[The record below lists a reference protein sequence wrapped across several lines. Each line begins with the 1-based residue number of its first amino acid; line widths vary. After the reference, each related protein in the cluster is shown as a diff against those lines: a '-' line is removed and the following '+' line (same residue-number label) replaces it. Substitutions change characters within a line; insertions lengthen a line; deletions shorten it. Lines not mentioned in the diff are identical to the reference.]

1 MSATLPAD
9 LAGFRIH
16 LVGAKGTGVCALAE
30 LLVGAGAVV
39 TGSDVDDTFY
49 TDEVLAAIGV
59 PVSPFSADNVRGGVD
74 LVIYSKAY
82 SAASN
87 PELAEAEAVGVPT
100 MSYPEALGSLS
111 ASRDSSGVCGVH
123 GKTTT
128 TALAGVM
135 ARAAGLPTAVLVGS
149 AVGAFGGRSTITM
162 GNELLIAETC
172 EYRRSFMAFKP
183 RRVVLTS
190 VEPDHQDY
198 YPDYEAIRAA
208 FVEYLSAL
216 PPGGAVVYCADDPGA
231 VDAWSLAKVA
241 RPDLRGVPYGY
252 TAPGDFGMEGYRVE
266 RERGVFKLRGFGL
279 EWRLRVPGRH
289 VALDA
294 AGAIALIA
302 AIVADR
308 DGGRRLAG
316 DELRAMAE
324 ALESFSGSRRRSEVL
339 GEAGGVLFMD
349 DYGHH
354 PTAIRSTLAGLR
366 EFYPERRLVVD
377 FMSHTCSRTRAI
389 ILPPYGPPW
398 PGCANSTRSGA
409 SSSISCRIPAR
420 GLGPCSTSSP
430 RRSRTPASS
439 CCIASI
445 RRPARPRTRRRRD
458 GSSTSAP
465 SLRRRS
471 RSGRVAATTRTRS
484 TRCRSC
490 RTNCAPGTSS

>member
-377 FMSHTCSRTRAI
+377 FMSHTCSRTRA
-389 ILPPYGPPW
+389 LLDEF
-398 PGCANSTRSGA
+398 A
-409 SSSISCRIPAR
+409 SSFADAGLLVLHRIYPSAR
-420 GLGPCSTSSP
+420 E
-430 RRSRTPASS
+430 
-439 CCIASI
+439 
-445 RRPARPRTRRRRD
+445 
-458 GSSTSAP
+458 AP
-465 SLRRRS
+465 DPETT
-471 RSGRVAATTRTRS
+471 GRLLYEHALAATPEPVRPSRRYYEDPLDALPFLSDELRPGDLFVTMGAGDNWKLGRALYDARAAAEARS
-484 TRCRSC
+484 KGQS
-490 RTNCAPGTSS
+490 

>member
-1 MSATLPAD
+1 MSATLPAC

-30 LLVGAGAVV
+30 LLVGAGAEV

-74 LVIYSKAY
+74 LVIHSKAY
-82 SAASN
+82 TAASN
-87 PELAEAEAVGVPT
+87 PELAEAEALGVPT

-111 ASRDSSGVCGVH
+111 ASRDSSGICGVH

-135 ARAAGLPTAVLVGS
+135 ARAARLPTAVLVGS

-208 FVEYLSAL
+208 FVEYLVAL
-216 PPGGAVVYCADDPGA
+216 PPAGTVIYCADDPGA
-231 VDAWSLAKVA
+231 VDAWTRAEAA
-241 RPDLRGVPYGY
+241 RPDLRGIPYGFS
-252 TAPGDFGMEGYRVE
+252 APGDFGMEGYRVE
-266 RERGVFKLRGFGL
+266 RERGIFKLRGFGL

-294 AGAIALIA
+294 AGAVALIA

-308 DGGRRLAG
+308 DGARRLSE
-316 DELRAMAE
+316 DELSAMAE

-339 GEAGGVLFMD
+339 GEVGGILFMD

-377 FMSHTCSRTRAI
+377 FMSHTCSRTRA
-389 ILPPYGPPW
+389 LLDEF
-398 PGCANSTRSGA
+398 A
-409 SSSISCRIPAR
+409 SSFADADLLVLHRIYPSAR
-420 GLGPCSTSSP
+420 EAPDPETTGRLLYERTVSATALADRPSRQYYEDPLDALSFLSGELRPGDLFVTMGAGDNWKLG
-430 RRSRTPASS
+430 RALYE
-439 CCIASI
+439 AGKAAAE
-445 RRPARPRTRRRRD
+445 ARVKGQP
-458 GSSTSAP
+458 
-465 SLRRRS
+465 
-471 RSGRVAATTRTRS
+471 
-484 TRCRSC
+484 
-490 RTNCAPGTSS
+490 